1 MIKKLFT
8 LVLCLV
14 LTGCA
19 APPLGETDSPPVP
32 DPEPALTIGEENVP
46 VWAYRYWLRLAC
58 EQTQAIYQEA
68 GQTPNWTADGP
79 GSLQEQVRS
88 QAAADAAL
96 WATVDV
102 WARDWGLTLTQED
115 QSQLDALWQQRSKDY
130 GGEAAY
136 LTSLAERGLTA
147 EQARALAE
155 TGQRYRKLHQAAL
168 DSANPNAPDDDA
180 LSAFAEE
187 QGLLAFDQ
195 IRTEGED
202 ARHRIELLFSQLNA
216 AQEPQSIFSAL
227 TAEGVDHQG
236 PRSCQCGDGT
246 LTAPLEDA
254 VRALKPGQHSG
265 ILEAGEGYA
274 ILLRL
279 PPDRSALVP
288 AWLDAQLLEAS
299 RAVPVTLLPAISSIP
314 IPVGM

>member
-19 APPLGETDSPPVP
+19 APPLEETDSPPVP
-32 DPEPALTIGEENVP
+32 DPEPALTIGDQNVP

-58 EQTQAIYQEA
+58 DQAQALYQEA
-68 GQTPNWTADGP
+68 GQTPNWTDDGP

-88 QAAADAAL
+88 QAVADAAL

-102 WARDWGLTLTQED
+102 WARDWGLALTEED
-115 QSQLDALWQQRSKDY
+115 QAQLDALWQQRSDDY

-136 LTSLAERGLTA
+136 LTSLADRGLTA
-147 EQARALAE
+147 EQARQLAE

-168 DSANPNAPDDDA
+168 DPANPNAPDDDV

-216 AQEPQSIFSAL
+216 AQDPQSTFAAL
-227 TAEGVDHQG
+227 TAEGDDHQG
-236 PRSCQCGDGT
+236 PRTCQRGDGT
-246 LTAPLEDA
+246 LTGPLEDA
-254 VRALKPGQHSG
+254 VCALKPGQHSG
-265 ILEAGEGYA
+265 ILEAEEGYA

-279 PPDRSALVP
+279 PPDRPTLVP
-288 AWLDAQLLEAS
+288 AWLDAHLLEAS
-299 RAVPVTLLPAISSIP
+299 RAAPVTLLPVISSIP